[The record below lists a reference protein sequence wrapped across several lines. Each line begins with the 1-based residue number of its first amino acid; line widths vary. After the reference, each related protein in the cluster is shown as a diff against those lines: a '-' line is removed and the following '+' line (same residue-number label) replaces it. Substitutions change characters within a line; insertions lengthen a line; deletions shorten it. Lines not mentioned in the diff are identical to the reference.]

1 MALTDLL
8 DITLAVKDPAALEA
22 FWMRRGMLRTGTG
35 QLGTADRASQLRLVE
50 ADYRHV
56 AEIRVACATPEDLAV
71 IARRLE
77 GLGLTPT
84 LGDGWL
90 TIVDPI
96 LSHTVRIEVG
106 EAAPLTPGPKRAF
119 NAPGMLNRPDRRSEA
134 AIRDLV
140 PGPRR
145 LGHVV
150 FGSTD
155 PQRSVEFYVN
165 GLGFRVSD
173 TLPEAGA
180 TFLRCSKD
188 HHNLLILP
196 APVPCMNHYALEMDD
211 FDGIGLRGVEVV
223 GEFPDASIYGMG
235 RHVVGSNVF
244 WYLLD
249 PAGGMFEF
257 FSDMDQITNDDR
269 WDSEIRR
276 DDWDPFTIA
285 SYESGTSKMDFFLPS
300 DIDAIA
306 AGREAAGL

>member
-8 DITLAVKDPAALEA
+8 DITLAVKDPTSLEE
-22 FWMRRGMLRTGTG
+22 FWIRRGMVKTGTG
-35 QLGTADRASQLRLVE
+35 QLGTADRKSQLRLVE

-56 AEIRVACATPEDLAV
+56 TEIRVACSTQEDLTIV
-71 IARRLE
+71 GERLT
-77 GLGLTPT
+77 GLGLAPT

-90 TIVDPI
+90 SIVDPI

-106 EAAPLTPGPKRAF
+106 DASPLSPGPTRSF
-119 NAPGMLNRPDRRSEA
+119 NGPGILNRPDRRSEA
-134 AIRDLV
+134 AIREGV
-140 PGPRR
+140 PAPRR
-145 LGHVV
+145 VGHVV

-155 PQRSVEFYVN
+155 PQRSVDFYVK

-211 FDGIGLRGVEVV
+211 FDGVGLRGVEVV
-223 GEFPDASIYGMG
+223 RDLPDASIYGIG

-257 FSDMDQITNDDR
+257 FTDMDQITDDDR
-269 WDSEIRR
+269 WDAEIRR

-285 SYESGTSKMDFFLPS
+285 SYESGFSKMDFFLPS
-300 DIDAIA
+300 DIDDIA